1 MKLRRL
7 NNIGISHFSGWL
19 NHLRAGGKEPAP
31 LHILEN
37 AEFSGELE
45 WNVDVDDL
53 IFHSR
58 YELGQYLTDRLAGC
72 DQRAIQNDAGLWT
85 WLALFWFDRLC
96 PAEPDGG
103 RKPLRNDNYVL
114 SDRHRDYHRHAIRTT
129 WLFIRDHGETVQF
142 VFSNPLSKRG
152 ELTEQLTARPYF
164 LSCKGLMEA
173 AYHLYNDL
181 NRGTWKR
188 GAAGNRPGSVRRFA
202 AVLKQFELTYDL
214 YSMHRD
220 EILSLL
226 PVREFSRFMT
236 PTMTPSIS

>member
-1 MKLRRL
+1 MKVRRL
-7 NNIGISHFSGWL
+7 NNTGISYFSGWL
-19 NHLRAGGKEPAP
+19 DDLRAGGKKPAP
-31 LHILEN
+31 LHLLQS

-45 WNVDVDDL
+45 WDVGVDDRA
-53 IFHSR
+53 FHSR
-58 YELGQYLTDRLAGC
+58 YELGQYLADELAGC
-72 DQRAIQNDAGLWT
+72 DQRAIQNDTGLWT
-85 WLALFWFDRLC
+85 WLALFWFDWLC
-96 PAEPDGG
+96 PAEPDGR
-103 RKPLRNDNYVL
+103 RKPLRNDHYVL
-114 SDRHRDYHRHAIRTT
+114 SDRRRDYHRHAIRTT
-129 WLFIRDHGETVQF
+129 WLFVRDHGETVQF

-214 YSMHRD
+214 YSMDRD
-220 EILSLL
+220 EILSIL
-226 PVREFSRFMT
+226 PAREFARFMT
-236 PTMTPSIS
+236 LPTAQSVP